1 MPKQARR
8 AGPRHR
14 GQSRERQAA
23 TGDMAASSMPSGW
36 QSHSTDGVMIEVADR
51 ERAGGVDDA
60 LAAYL

>member
-1 MPKQARR
+1 
-8 AGPRHR
+8 
-14 GQSRERQAA
+14 
-23 TGDMAASSMPSGW
+23 MPSGW